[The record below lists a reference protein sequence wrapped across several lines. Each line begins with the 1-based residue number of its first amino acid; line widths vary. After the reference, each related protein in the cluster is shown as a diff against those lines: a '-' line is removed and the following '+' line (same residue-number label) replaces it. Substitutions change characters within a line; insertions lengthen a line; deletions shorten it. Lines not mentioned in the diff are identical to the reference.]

1 MIELIQEYWRNY
13 LYTDGYRFTGLAI
26 TLWLLVVSIGIGFC
40 LSVPLA
46 VARVS
51 KKKWLAGAVWLYTYV
66 FRGTPLYV
74 QLLLCYTGLY
84 SLQAVRGTPMLDA
97 FFRDGM
103 NCTLLAFTL
112 NTCAYTTEIFAG
124 AIKSTSY
131 GEIEAARAYGMSTF
145 TLYRRIV
152 LPSALRRA
160 LPLYSNEKILMHHG
174 DRARY
179 PEDRARR
186 QFGDLHVV
194 PCVRH
199 RRPPLSRDLV
209 YARVAVPPRR
219 APLARV
225 SAPARQMSFARTCL
239 R

>member
-112 NTCAYTTEIFAG
+112 NECAYATEIFAG
-124 AIKSTSY
+124 AIKSTAP
-131 GEIEAARAYGMSTF
+131 GEIEAGLAYGMSRF
-145 TLYRRIV
+145 KLYTRVI

-160 LPLYSNEKILMHHG
+160 LPSYSNEVILMLHATTLAFTATVPDILKVTRDVNSATYASFQAYG
-174 DRARY
+174 IAAALYALIVFALIWVFRRMEARWLAY
-179 PEDRARR
+179 
-186 QFGDLHVV
+186 L
-194 PCVRH
+194 
-199 RRPPLSRDLV
+199 RP
-209 YARVAVPPRR
+209 
-219 APLARV
+219 
-225 SAPARQMSFARTCL
+225 QGH
-239 R
+239 